1 MWGSIIEFMNDQWV
15 ELVATGGVTI
25 ASIKWFVIDRIT
37 LTKKNLEVGNFK
49 GVIQQVDTDVKAIS
63 KVLYDKFEGFQ
74 DQLQQYEHKVD
85 AVTQENT
92 VLANLLV
99 QTLSVANIPV
109 DAKQK
114 FYEGL
119 MQATKIND
127 TVKETLNAVIA
138 KQQEVQA
145 QLEQTQV
152 DNTQKLEEV

>member
-1 MWGSIIEFMNDQWV
+1 MWADIIQWASDQWV
-15 ELVATGGVTI
+15 ELVATGGVTV

-37 LTKKNLEVGNFK
+37 LAKKNLEVGNFK
-49 GVIQQVDTDVKAIS
+49 GVIQQVDADVKSIS

-74 DQLQQYEHKVD
+74 GQLKQYEEKVD
-85 AVTQENT
+85 AVTKENA

-109 DAKQK
+109 EAKQK

-127 TVKETLNAVIA
+127 AVKETLNTVIA
-138 KQQEVQA
+138 KQQEAQA
-145 QLEQTQV
+145 QLQQTQV
-152 DNTQKLEEV
+152 DNTQKLNEV

>member
-1 MWGSIIEFMNDQWV
+1 MWEQIINLVTEQWV

-25 ASIKWFVIDRIT
+25 ASIKWFVVDRIA

-49 GVIQQVDTDVKAIS
+49 GVIQQVDADVKSIS

-74 DQLQQYEHKVD
+74 EQLQQYEQKVD
-85 AVTQENT
+85 AATQDNAL
-92 VLANLLV
+92 LANLLV
-99 QTLSVANIPV
+99 QALSVANIPV

-127 TVKETLNAVIA
+127 AIRQTLNTIIV
-138 KQQEVQA
+138 KQQEAQA
-145 QLEQTQV
+145 KLQQTQT
-152 DNTQKLEEV
+152 DNTQKLNEV

>member
-1 MWGSIIEFMNDQWV
+1 MWADIIQWASDQWV
-15 ELVATGGVTI
+15 ELVATGGVTV
-25 ASIKWFVIDRIT
+25 ASIKWFIVDRIT

-49 GVIQQVDTDVKAIS
+49 GIVQQVDADVKAVS

-74 DQLQQYEHKVD
+74 DQLQQYEQKVD
-85 AVTQENT
+85 AVTQENS

-127 TVKETLNAVIA
+127 AVKETLNTVIA
-138 KQQEVQA
+138 KQQEA
-145 QLEQTQV
+145 QVNLQKTQT
-152 DNTQKLEEV
+152 DNTQKLNEV